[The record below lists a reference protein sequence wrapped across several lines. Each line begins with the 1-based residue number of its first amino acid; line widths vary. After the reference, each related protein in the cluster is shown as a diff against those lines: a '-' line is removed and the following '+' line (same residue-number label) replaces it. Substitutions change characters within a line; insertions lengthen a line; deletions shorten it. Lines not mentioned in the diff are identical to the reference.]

1 MKTILPESSCIREE
15 RSVKSEE
22 VYVRS
27 SCIGNLV
34 TVLSLPIF
42 SESQYKLI

>member
-1 MKTILPESSCIREE
+1 MKTMLPESSCIRTA
-15 RSVKSEE
+15 RSMKSEA